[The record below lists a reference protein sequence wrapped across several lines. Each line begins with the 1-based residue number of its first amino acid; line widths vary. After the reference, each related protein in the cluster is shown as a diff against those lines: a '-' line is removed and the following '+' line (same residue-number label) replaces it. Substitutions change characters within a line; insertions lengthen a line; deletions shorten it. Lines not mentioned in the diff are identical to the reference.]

1 MRYNV
6 CTIAL
11 GHRQTAKTKQIMRIK
26 TGQGTIPLITLIGI
40 WSISAL
46 NALPG
51 LAVSPILGK
60 LSAIF
65 PGSTE
70 LDIQM
75 LSSLPSLLI
84 IPFIILSG
92 KLTEKINN
100 ILLLQVGLVIFS
112 LSGILYLLSTKMWQ
126 LVAVSA
132 LLGIGSGLIV
142 PLSTGLIS
150 RFFTGAYRTKQ
161 FGLSSA
167 ITNVTLVLAT
177 ILTGYLAEVNWHL
190 PFVVYLFPL
199 VSIVLSFYLKKN
211 IAPYPSHASVHT
223 SKTVQNPATAAGN
236 SFGKFGIQIRHLM
249 QIMGFYG
256 LSTYLVIIISFN
268 LPFLMKEYHFTSG
281 NSGIMISLFFLA
293 IMAPGFILNQIVG
306 LFGKK
311 TKFACMISIAIGMA
325 LILVSRTEWLI
336 GLGCVFT
343 GLGYGVI
350 QPIAY
355 DKTTRTAIPEK
366 VTLAL
371 AFVMAMNY
379 LAILLCP
386 FIINLFKDL
395 FHIETQQFAFIF
407 NLVIALIAAVWAYMK
422 QDSFLFDD
430 RIK

>member
-1 MRYNV
+1 
-6 CTIAL
+6 
-11 GHRQTAKTKQIMRIK
+11 MRIQ

-60 LSAIF
+60 LSVIF
-65 PGSTE
+65 PHSTE

-100 ILLLQVGLVIFS
+100 IWLLQIGLVIFS
-112 LSGILYLLSTKMWQ
+112 ISGILYLLSTQMWQ
-126 LVAVSA
+126 LIAVSA
-132 LLGIGSGLIV
+132 LLGVGSGLIV

-150 RFFTGAYRTKQ
+150 RFFIGPYRTKQ

-177 ILTGYLAEVNWHL
+177 SLTGYLAEVNWHL
-190 PFVVYLFPL
+190 PFLVYLFPL

-211 IAPYPSHASVHT
+211 ISPYPTGAT
-223 SKTVQNPATAAGN
+223 SKGNTAPIQKTGLSDA
-236 SFGKFGIQIRHLM
+236 SYGKNGIQVPHLL
-249 QIMGFYG
+249 QIMLFYG
-256 LSTYLVIIISFN
+256 LATYLVIIVSFN

-293 IMAPGFILNQIVG
+293 IMAPGFVLNQIVT

-311 TKFACMISIAIGMA
+311 TKLACLLSIAAGMA
-325 LILVSRTEWLI
+325 LIIVTRTEGLI
-336 GLGCVFT
+336 GLGCILI

-355 DKTTRTAIPEK
+355 DKTTRTAIPSK

-395 FHIETQQFAFIF
+395 FHVQTQQFAFIC
-407 NLVIALIAAVWAYMK
+407 NLVIALAAAVWAYVK
-422 QDSFLFDD
+422 QDSFLFNDSVN
-430 RIK
+430 KA